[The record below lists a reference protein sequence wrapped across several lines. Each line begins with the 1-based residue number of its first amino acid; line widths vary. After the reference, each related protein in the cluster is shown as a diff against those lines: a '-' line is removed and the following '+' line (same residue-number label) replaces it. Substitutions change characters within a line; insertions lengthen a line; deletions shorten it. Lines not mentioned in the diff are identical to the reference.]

1 MVAHDFFAGKMATV
15 ENGWSHHMIAIENA
29 RRMLRQH
36 ESFSVMPHRILPII
50 DQAVAVL
57 HPGEPQLP
65 VFVDALEFG
74 QILGQSPSDVA
85 DAFSW
90 LEEFELADVQRQGWQ
105 FTLRLRPLMLESLG
119 FTQWCR

>member
-1 MVAHDFFAGKMATV
+1 MVATDSDAGKIAAV
-15 ENGWSHHMIAIENA
+15 DNGGPHHMIAIENA

-65 VFVDALEFG
+65 VFVDALELG
-74 QILGQSPSDVA
+74 QTLGQSPSDVA

-105 FTLRLRPLMLESLG
+105 FTLRLRPLMLQSLG
-119 FTQWCR
+119 FH